1 MITTS
6 YSQTCLCGRSF
17 DNAGAFTRHKNTCS
31 RGRKRLANALSHA
44 KESYRTKKCRVE
56 GIEENVSSSQTER
69 SRVISHTADGVL
81 GDTSGVSDPVRHLM
95 GYIAAVPH
103 QRFERSSRVRGRRGM
118 ARYTFFFAFS
128 DLII

>member
-95 GYIAAVPH
+95 DTLQPSHTKDSSVVPA
-103 QRFERSSRVRGRRGM
+103 SGVDGVWPG
-118 ARYTFFFAFS
+118 TPFFSLF
-128 DLII
+128 LI